1 MLDNK
6 QSVLTKGDGMGIKM
20 KHLPNIITMSRIVSA
35 IALMPIQTFSL
46 TFFVIYTY
54 CGVSDVLDGLFARRL
69 HYDSE
74 IGARLD
80 SIADI
85 VFYAVT
91 AIKILPALCNTLES
105 LHWCMIAVVVIL
117 RLACYAVACVKY
129 HCFASLHTYLNK
141 LTGLLIFTV
150 PYIVFRLFAKLVCL
164 IICIVAVVAAA
175 EELVIHICAYQYC
188 ANRKTLINLH
198 NE

>member
-1 MLDNK
+1 MLDDK
-6 QSVLTKGDGMGIKM
+6 KIVPMQGGMEINM

-54 CGVSDVLDGLFARRL
+54 CGVSDVLDGLFARKL
-69 HYDSE
+69 HCDSE

-91 AIKILPALCNTLES
+91 AIKILPALCNILVP
-105 LHWCMIAVVVIL
+105 LHWCLIAVVVIL

-141 LTGLLIFTV
+141 LTGFLIFTI
-150 PYIVFRLFAKLVCL
+150 PYIIFQPFAKLICL
-164 IICIVAVVAAA
+164 IICIVAVVAAV